1 MTTPLL
7 IPLEGGFGHHHHHG
21 PPWGAGGPSSTV
33 ASGTVPAFA
42 PFLGGLMF
50 FLLML
55 LVLGTLVFFLV
66 RHGQFSPQSLA
77 ASRSPESEAKKILA
91 ERFARGDITS
101 DEFMERASVLNWT
114 PGSDSWE
121 VKKGRRKGF

>member
-7 IPLEGGFGHHHHHG
+7 IPLEGGFGHHHHG
-21 PPWGAGGPSSTV
+21 PPWGAGDPSSTI
-33 ASGTVPAFA
+33 ASGAVPPFA
-42 PFLGGLMF
+42 PFLGGVMF
-50 FLLML
+50 FLFML

-66 RHGQFSPQSLA
+66 RNGQLGPQSLA
-77 ASRSPESEAKKILA
+77 GSRSPESEAKKILA

-114 PGSDSWE
+114 PGSDSWDI
-121 VKKGRRKGF
+121 KKGKKKRL